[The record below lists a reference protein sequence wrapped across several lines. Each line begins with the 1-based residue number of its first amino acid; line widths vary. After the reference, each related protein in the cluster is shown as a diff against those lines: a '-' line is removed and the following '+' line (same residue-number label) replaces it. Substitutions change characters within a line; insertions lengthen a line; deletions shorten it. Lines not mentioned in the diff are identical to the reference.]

1 MSLCSA
7 TGNSGFPII
16 VQGQINRAIIPDT
29 SIVKATFKTSLSTR
43 SIPRTYDPQS
53 GYIDEVAGQDTFIF
67 NGTPYLL
74 QTAQVYDA
82 RNNSVLI
89 PTMEGSQPMTGQPSF
104 GLALSFTKQQDNYA
118 GEKILIILIP
128 IFNQATATNG
138 AEFHTDIDAYFLDMI
153 SQTVSRS
160 ANSLGVFLNY
170 QGMRIGYTTCIEL
183 KDSAPINLRVLLF
196 SGYVIKSTT
205 VAKFTSVPPL
215 RLPAP
220 LRNYA
225 ATAFR
230 RLVGNKNELEVS
242 QWSTEGFCYAGT
254 LSVGDDKFSKRFTFY
269 DSLIEPAKGPI
280 RPGTENLRTTE
291 QYKCIP
297 LNKVKDISGGLV
309 LIDPAT
315 GSRTTL
321 TDQLAA
327 DEIAEQ
333 AALKEA
339 LPNYGSNGV
348 RDFMFKFADII
359 AVIATVVIVAILY
372 YTIGQRFHTTE
383 NAIAAVAVANA
394 AVAVANGLQTQ
405 TQAQTQAQTNQSA
418 NGRSATPVSATSA
431 TSATPPVTSAT
442 PTPSAPPASAP

>member
-29 SIVKATFKTSLSTR
+29 SIVKATFKTALSTR
-43 SIPRTYDPQS
+43 SIPRTYDPQT
-53 GYIDEVAGQDTFIF
+53 GYIDEVAGQDTFIL

-74 QTAQVYDA
+74 QTAQIYDA
-82 RNNSVLI
+82 RNNALLI
-89 PTMEGSQPMTGQPSF
+89 PTMEGSQPMTGQPTI
-104 GLALSFTKQQDNYA
+104 GLSLCFTKQQENYA
-118 GEKILIILIP
+118 GETVLVILIP

-138 AEFHTDIDAYFLDMI
+138 AEYHTDIDAYFLDMM
-153 SQTVSRS
+153 SQTVSQS
-160 ANSLGVFLNY
+160 ASSLGVFLNY
-170 QGMRIGYTTCIEL
+170 QGLRVGYSTCIEL

-196 SGYVIKSTT
+196 GGYVIKPTT
-205 VAKFTSVPPL
+205 LAKFTAVPPL

-230 RLVGNKNELEVS
+230 RIAGKGGLLEVS
-242 QWSTEGFCYAGT
+242 QWSTEGYCYAGT
-254 LSVGDDKFSKRFTFY
+254 ISVGDDKFSKRFTFY

-280 RPGTENLRTTE
+280 RPGTENLRTTD

-309 LIDPAT
+309 LVDPAT
-315 GSRTTL
+315 GARRTL

-348 RDFMFKFADII
+348 RDFMFQFADII
-359 AVIATVVIVAILY
+359 AVVLTVIIVAIIY
-372 YTIGQRFHTTE
+372 YVIGQRFHTTE
-383 NAIAAVAVANA
+383 NAIAAAATATAAANSLLNRNRTNLSA
-394 AVAVANGLQTQ
+394 TGQQTQ
-405 TQAQTQAQTNQSA
+405 MQNQSA
-418 NGRSATPVSATSA
+418 SPPPSASAAQVADHLAATSA
-431 TSATPPVTSAT
+431 S
-442 PTPSAPPASAP
+442 ASAHPN

>member
-29 SIVKATFKTSLSTR
+29 SIVKATFKTALSTR
-43 SIPRTYDPQS
+43 SIPRTYDPQT

-74 QTAQVYDA
+74 QTVQLYDA
-82 RNNSVLI
+82 RTNSVLI
-89 PTMEGSQPMTGQPSF
+89 PTMEGSQPMNGQPSF
-104 GLALSFTKQQDNYA
+104 GLSLCFTKQQENYA
-118 GEKILIILIP
+118 GEKVLIILIP

-138 AEFHTDIDAYFLDMI
+138 AEFHTDIDAYFADMM
-153 SQTVSRS
+153 SQTVSQS
-160 ANSLGVFLNY
+160 ATSLGVFLNY
-170 QGMRIGYTTCIEL
+170 QGLRIGYTTCVEL
-183 KDSAPINLRVLLF
+183 QESAPLNLRVLLF
-196 SGYVIKSTT
+196 SGYVIKPTT
-205 VAKFTSVPPL
+205 IAKFTSIPPL

-230 RLVGNKNELEVS
+230 RAAGTGGVLQVS
-242 QWSTEGFCYAGT
+242 QWSMEGYCYAGT

-269 DSLIEPAKGPI
+269 DSLIEPAKGPV

-315 GSRTTL
+315 GARTTL

-359 AVIATVVIVAILY
+359 AVVLTVIVVAIIY
-372 YTIGQRFHTTE
+372 YAIGQRFHTTE
-383 NAIAAVAVANA
+383 EAVAAVVAANLAANAGVNAI
-394 AVAVANGLQTQ
+394 NGNG
-405 TQAQTQAQTNQSA
+405 TQAQQPQNRSQ
-418 NGRSATPVSATSA
+418 NGRPQ
-431 TSATPPVTSAT
+431 
-442 PTPSAPPASAP
+442 PSAPPATPEQLQQLASRSATTSASP